1 MLPSKLATKITD
13 ILASF
18 RGKEYSTEDH
28 PTDPISACSAALLG
42 DIGSIGMSVADI
54 PRDIFKAAKSA
65 SNKKHSEKDESTTDD
80 AANASAT
87 SLGVSPSEV
96 TLSTMTDATDTASRT
111 SNVGSTT
118 RADERAQSTLSPTA
132 SSQNVA
138 RSSNDA
144 SSFGKSG
151 AASAISKS
159 EGLTPEKLE
168 KAFDAAK
175 GINNIVATG
184 MKSPMNFCMGLARGF
199 RNAPRLYND
208 DTIRP
213 TEKVTSFSSGLK
225 VAGKEFGFG
234 LYDGITGLVTQP
246 MRGAAKEGGVGAMKG
261 IGKGIGGLVFKG
273 GAGKRNHIPL
283 LTTDDMFGGRG

>member
-1 MLPSKLATKITD
+1 M
-13 ILASF
+13 
-18 RGKEYSTEDH
+18 
-28 PTDPISACSAALLG
+28 
-42 DIGSIGMSVADI
+42 SIADI
-54 PRDIFKAAKSA
+54 PRDIFKAAKNA
-65 SNKKHSEKDESTTDD
+65 SNKQSDKGENATDD
-80 AANASAT
+80 AATTASNNASAT
-87 SLGVSPSEV
+87 SVGAGPSEV
-96 TLSTMTDATDTASRT
+96 TLSTVSEAAETTHSSSHGPPSTLQSTDRTA
-111 SNVGSTT
+111 
-118 RADERAQSTLSPTA
+118 STLSPT
-132 SSQNVA
+132 SSTQA
-138 RSSNDA
+138 GGGSGAGGSSTRSTA
-144 SSFGKSG
+144 
-151 AASAISKS
+151 AASAVTKS

-234 LYDGITGLVTQP
+234 LYDGISGLVTQP

-261 IGKGIGGLVFKG
+261 IGKGIGGLVLKS
-273 GAGKRNHIPL
+273 GAGK
-283 LTTDDMFGGRG
+283 